1 MATGTSVPKLERHA
15 ASSPSLLTSYQVA
28 PPDKYN
34 IGDSWKTWS
43 LVFKVYLEERG
54 TLSDKDKKVALLSCL
69 SIKAVEELQAI
80 CEPSEPLN
88 DAIKFEDLMDS
99 LNKRYLERTND
110 TLERNKFF
118 QLRMGASSL
127 KEFVTVLK
135 KAAASCKFPTAYYN
149 MALTDGFILGVPD
162 HIRSTLIRSKPSNL
176 PEALELAE
184 TVQLSKS
191 SLDARPQSSG
201 DLNINQIQ
209 RKGHQRTTQKKG
221 QKGQPSSA
229 PAGNGDQRCQ
239 SCGRTDHLRRNC
251 RHLETTCNHCSK
263 KGHIEAVCRA
273 KQKPSSPPLQRSGQ
287 KNQRV
292 TCVRVNNVESVAP
305 PFSILTKM
313 EGVPVEME
321 FDCGAGCSIIPR
333 SIWKKIKKPP
343 LRPTSTRCFTYTG
356 AEIPIDGEASITV
369 VIDERAARVPVLVT
383 ANTAPI
389 MGRSW
394 FASFDIDLRKSLIH
408 LKKMD
413 NAVNAVATKPSAPT
427 ALPAASLT
435 APRLEKGKGTTE
447 ASLAALLND
456 YLEVF
461 AEGLGYCTKL
471 KALLQLKDDA
481 KPVFI
486 KAQPLPFALKPTVE
500 MEFNQLAELQVVS
513 AVDYSEWAAPI
524 VVALKP
530 GGKICVCADFSTG
543 LNKQLDLHQHPLPR
557 TQDLLASLG
566 KNKYYTKIDF
576 SDAYLQIELDDKAKK
591 LVVVSTHK
599 GLYRYNRL
607 PFGVS
612 SAPSIFQKMMDT
624 MLQGI
629 DGVHVYIDDIVI
641 VGRTK
646 EEHRAHLRSVLSRI
660 KDFGF
665 HVRKDKCSFEK
676 SEIVYLGFIINNDG
690 ICADL
695 KKIAAITDMPQP
707 GDVKALKAF
716 LGMVNHYHCFIP
728 NLADLEQPLTHLSS
742 SKTPWKWSTE
752 CKKAFCDVKKILS
765 GPMVVGHY
773 NPDEEII
780 VAADASAYGIG
791 ARIYHRYANGQEKVV
806 AYASK
811 KLDAAQKNYGQ
822 IKKEA
827 LALVFAITKFHQ
839 YLFGREFT
847 LLTDHKPLV
856 TIFGDKKGVPVT
868 AASRLQRW
876 AIKLLGYTFTIEYR
890 KTEDFGQ
897 VDGLSRLPASDDK
910 DFDSSANRKDVKLY
924 QVVAENQEAFCPIS
938 TMDVL
943 RETKK
948 DATLQRVKK
957 AIDHGWSEK
966 PDAALQPYFKY
977 RHDLNVIKGC
987 ICWGARTVI
996 PPSLCARVLQT
1007 LHKTH
1012 PGIVA
1017 MKSIAHQHC
1026 WWPGKSE
1033 DIVKLVHDYSSCAM
1047 AQKTP
1052 QKTTLSCW
1060 LLAQRAIERV
1070 HIDYAEYKGKQLL
1083 LLVDAYSKWPEVILM
1098 NSTTA
1103 NATAAALYS
1112 KVFSAFGY
1120 PQLIVSDNGRQFASE
1135 EFASFCHAHG
1145 IQHLFSPA
1153 YHLLSNGQVEREVD
1167 SVKQALL
1174 KQELEGGS
1182 MEEKLLA
1189 FLMRYRATP
1198 LESTGHSPAELFIG
1212 RSIRT
1217 DLHQLYPA
1225 LLSPTQKQQKMT

>member
-1 MATGTSVPKLERHA
+1 
-15 ASSPSLLTSYQVA
+15 
-28 PPDKYN
+28 
-34 IGDSWKTWS
+34 
-43 LVFKVYLEERG
+43 
-54 TLSDKDKKVALLSCL
+54 
-69 SIKAVEELQAI
+69 
-80 CEPSEPLN
+80 
-88 DAIKFEDLMDS
+88 
-99 LNKRYLERTND
+99 
-110 TLERNKFF
+110 
-118 QLRMGASSL
+118 
-127 KEFVTVLK
+127 
-135 KAAASCKFPTAYYN
+135 
-149 MALTDGFILGVPD
+149 
-162 HIRSTLIRSKPSNL
+162 
-176 PEALELAE
+176 
-184 TVQLSKS
+184 
-191 SLDARPQSSG
+191 
-201 DLNINQIQ
+201 
-209 RKGHQRTTQKKG
+209 
-221 QKGQPSSA
+221 
-229 PAGNGDQRCQ
+229 
-239 SCGRTDHLRRNC
+239 
-251 RHLETTCNHCSK
+251 
-263 KGHIEAVCRA
+263 
-273 KQKPSSPPLQRSGQ
+273 
-287 KNQRV
+287 
-292 TCVRVNNVESVAP
+292 
-305 PFSILTKM
+305 
-313 EGVPVEME
+313 
-321 FDCGAGCSIIPR
+321 
-333 SIWKKIKKPP
+333 
-343 LRPTSTRCFTYTG
+343 
-356 AEIPIDGEASITV
+356 
-369 VIDERAARVPVLVT
+369 
-383 ANTAPI
+383 

-394 FASFDIDLRKSLIH
+394 FASFDIDLCKSLIH
-408 LKKMD
+408 LKKKD
-413 NAVNAVATKPSAPT
+413 NAINAISSKSSAST
-427 ALPAASLT
+427 AIPAASLT
-435 APRLEKGKGTTE
+435 APCLEKEKEGTTE

-471 KALLQLKDDA
+471 KASLQLKDDA
-481 KPVFI
+481 KP
-486 KAQPLPFALKPTVE
+486 
-500 MEFNQLAELQVVS
+500 N
-513 AVDYSEWAAPI
+513 
-524 VVALKP
+524 
-530 GGKICVCADFSTG
+530 G
-543 LNKQLDLHQHPLPR
+543 LHPLLLRQSLEARFASALTSP
-557 TQDLLASLG
+557 LASTSSSTCI
-566 KNKYYTKIDF
+566 NIHYR
-576 SDAYLQIELDDKAKK
+576 A

-612 SAPSIFQKMMDT
+612 SAPGILQKTMDT

-629 DGVHVYIDDIVI
+629 DGVHAYLDDIVI

-646 EEHRAHLRSVLSRI
+646 EEHTAHLRPVLSRI

-676 SEIVYLGFIINNDG
+676 SEIVYLGFIINKDG
-690 ICADL
+690 IRANP
-695 KKIAAITDMPQP
+695 KKIAAITDMPP
-707 GDVKALKAF
+707 PWDVKALKAF
-716 LGMVNHYHCFIP
+716 LGMVNHYHRFIP

-752 CKKAFCDVKKILS
+752 CDKAFCDVKKILL

-791 ARIYHRYANGQEKVV
+791 ARIYHRYANGQEKVI

-822 IKKEA
+822 IEKEA

-839 YLFGREFT
+839 YLFSREFT

-890 KTEDFGQ
+890 KIEDFGQ

-924 QVVAENQEAFCPIS
+924 QVVAENQEAFRPVS
-938 TMDVL
+938 TTDIL

-957 AIDHGWSEK
+957 AIDHGWFEK

-1017 MKSIAHQHC
+1017 MKSIARQHC
-1026 WWPGKSE
+1026 WWPGISD
-1033 DIVKLVHDYSSCAM
+1033 DIVKLVHDCTSCAT

-1060 LLAQRAIERV
+1060 PLTQCAMERV

-1083 LLVDAYSKWPEVILM
+1083 LLVDAYSKWLKVIPM
-1098 NSTTA
+1098 TSTTA
-1103 NATAAALYS
+1103 AATAAALYG

-1120 PQLIVSDNGRQFASE
+1120 PQLIVSNNGRQFASE

-1153 YHLLSNGQVEREVD
+1153 YHPQSNGQVEREVD
-1167 SVKQALL
+1167 FIKRALL

-1182 MEEKLLA
+1182 VEEKLLA

-1198 LESTGHSPAELFIG
+1198 LVNWTLTSQAV
-1212 RSIRT
+1212 
-1217 DLHQLYPA
+1217 HQKKHLYI
-1225 LLSPTQKQQKMT
+1225 PTLAVSRAAVSYTKATEDDEGL